1 MSDMNIPAAKQRTV
15 NSQILFGDILGGVLI
30 LYIVF
35 LCLSS
40 FRPDYDALWYHL
52 PFAALRTDIIP
63 ANQLSLIPRLVHR
76 YAGFPQF
83 ISIIQGVLWKVSGTP
98 LASSL
103 INPIA
108 ILTLS
113 LYVRLTFKV
122 SLIWMVLIFF
132 AIPILQTALY
142 SSYTD
147 LWTNTFF
154 SLHLLSGY
162 KGLLRRDGRLK
173 HSLISIVALGIAVNS
188 KEQYYVIGA
197 VSFILFLIAH
207 ACLSLRSHQTF
218 KTLMSNRNTLIFI
231 VLAPIAF
238 YAPLK
243 NLVKYH
249 NPVYPEVVH
258 IGAVSLPGTEN
269 NHWLISPDVRALPQ
283 PVRFILSEL
292 DFDGTHH
299 LNTYTI
305 DQRQTPD
312 GKLGLGTAMGGSLGF
327 LFIISVSYLF
337 IILSRT
343 RLGRAEI
350 AALAGGLTLVVVTAC
365 FPGSNELRYF
375 SYIEIC
381 LIATC
386 LIVFHSLP
394 AQQLANVSAWKTSLQ
409 IILISSAVYVC
420 MATRFIYVLPTDV
433 PSARTLSQWQGVPQ
447 KLQKLGFPP
456 VICYQGPK
464 NNALLYTYYFN
475 KNAAPHPYK
484 IIEIVPPNACPA
496 GLPIIKN

>member
-1 MSDMNIPAAKQRTV
+1 MSDMNTRAEKRKAV
-15 NSQILFGDILGGVLI
+15 NSPILFGDIIGGLLI

-52 PFAALRTDIIP
+52 PFAALRTGIIP
-63 ANQLSLIPRLVHR
+63 ATQLSLIPRLVHR
-76 YAGFPQF
+76 YEGFPQL
-83 ISIIQGVLWKVSGTP
+83 IDLIQGMLWKISGTP

-103 INPIA
+103 IDPIA
-108 ILTLS
+108 ILALS
-113 LYVRLTFKV
+113 VYVRLTFKL

-132 AIPILQTALY
+132 AVPILQTALY

-154 SLHLLSGY
+154 SLHLISGY

-197 VSFILFLIAH
+197 ISFILFLVAH
-207 ACLSLRSHQTF
+207 ASLQLWSRQTF
-218 KTLMSNRNTLIFI
+218 KTMIANRNTLIFI

-243 NLVKYH
+243 NLFKYH
-249 NPVYPEVVH
+249 NPVYPEAVH

-269 NHWLISPDVRALPQ
+269 NHWIISPDVKTLPQ

-305 DQRQTPD
+305 DQRQTP
-312 GKLGLGTAMGGSLGF
+312 GGQLGIGTAMGGSLGF
-327 LFIISVSYLF
+327 LLVISVSYLF
-337 IILSRT
+337 IILSCA
-343 RLGRAEI
+343 RLGPSEI
-350 AALAGGLTLVVVTAC
+350 AALTVGLALIVVTAC

-386 LIVFHSLP
+386 LITFQSLP
-394 AQQLANVSAWKTSLQ
+394 AQKLSSVSAWKTSLQ
-409 IILISSAVYVC
+409 IILISSAFYVC
-420 MATRFIYVLPTDV
+420 TATRFIYVLPTDV
-433 PSARTLSQWQGVPQ
+433 PSATILSTWQGVPQ
-447 KLQKLGFPP
+447 KLQQLRFPP

-475 KNAAPHPYK
+475 KKAAPHPYK
-484 IIEIVPPNACPA
+484 IIEVLPPNACPA
-496 GLPIIKN
+496 GLPTIKN